1 MSADNGYS
9 SYGYVGKNAV
19 NSAGELSRLRSRL
32 GVRVSGANRP
42 SEFIIV
48 NKLKKAIQQA
58 IHKADERMRVTFDRL
73 KTKLDRLTIDELEFL
88 QSILGEDGF
97 DQMITTIQQKAT
109 VIHRQAM
116 KWKNSLLAIENS
128 DDDLDLIPEGVEP
141 IL

>member
-1 MSADNGYS
+1 MSTDSGFN

-58 IHKADERMRVTFDRL
+58 IHKADERMRVTYDRL

-88 QSILGEDGF
+88 QAIHGDEGF
-97 DQMITTIQQKAT
+97 DEMIMAIKQKAT
-109 VIHRQAM
+109 IIHRQAM

-128 DDDLDLIPEGVEP
+128 DDELELIPEVEP
-141 IL
+141 LL